1 MTLVL
6 LQSSVAPLFFL
17 IGSKLSSDYAY
28 RERIVRIVSPNLLTY
43 WINDQMQKNGNRFWR
58 HNGCS
63 EPQTTL
69 DDSFQ
74 SSR

>member
-43 WINDQMQKNGNRFWR
+43 WINDQMQKTETDFGGIMDVPR
-58 HNGCS
+58 
-63 EPQTTL
+63 PKPL
-69 DDSFQ
+69 
-74 SSR
+74 